1 MTFRPR
7 RRSVCRRSSGD
18 AAQTKPSLRIYA
30 AGDAASPGPPLTP
43 VSSHDAKCWP
53 GTCWKATEQARLS
66 RCSECGLHHSA
77 HCGCRADRGTCAEA
91 GPQVPHTGAKGP
103 GLVHGPAGGRAV
115 AMLLQRPLRRTSR
128 ASWGIAARSLA
139 ERIIRTRGADV
150 GIEAAR
156 GNPIAAQCL
165 HATCVLRRP
174 IRRYNHVFSRPT
186 PEAVLVT

>member
-128 ASWGIAARSLA
+128 ASPSQPRRLLGICLCREIGGMVARF
-139 ERIIRTRGADV
+139 
-150 GIEAAR
+150 AR
-156 GNPIAAQCL
+156 
-165 HATCVLRRP
+165 RRDYP
-174 IRRYNHVFSRPT
+174 
-186 PEAVLVT
+186 